1 MVVDRVKNSGE
12 RRERRVSWGVG
23 ARVLCVVFGVVLMAV
38 AVKARLSHDPA
49 FTCGHHTSLGH
60 LDFYS
65 EDHFHLFMIRYRWNN
80 SDRTILGSNVPV
92 IEWEFGRHM
101 FLYFDPLTGEV
112 SHSAT
117 RITDMA
123 VICEC
128 YRQFGHSDSQ
138 FHSLSF
144 GAHPCR
150 GVTRDL
156 HLLAFDMACDWVL
169 QSPNHSVPVSV
180 TTELD
185 YPSLWVHAGQFL
197 TVHPWV
203 FGAGALLFG
212 GGAVWLF
219 VARIVAARRGR
230 KGRCRRCGYA
240 LVGIVEVAGERGER
254 IVVCPE
260 CGTVEG
266 ASKPGSSEGR
276 Q

>member
-1 MVVDRVKNSGE
+1 MA
-12 RRERRVSWGVG
+12 WGVV
-23 ARVLCVVFGVVLMAV
+23 ARVLCVVVGVALMAG
-38 AVKARLSHDPA
+38 AVKARLSHDAA
-49 FTCGHHTSLGH
+49 FTCGHHTQLGH

-65 EDHFHLFMIRYRWNN
+65 EDHFHLFMIGYRWNN
-80 SDRTILGSNVPV
+80 SGRTILGSNVPV

-169 QSPNHSVPVSV
+169 QSSNHSVPVSV

-185 YPSLWVHAGQFL
+185 YPSVWVHAGQFL

-203 FGAGALLFG
+203 FGAGAVLFG
-212 GGAVWLF
+212 GGAVWLLLPW
-219 VARIVAARRGR
+219 IIAAGRRRRGM
-230 KGRCRRCGYA
+230 CRRCGYA